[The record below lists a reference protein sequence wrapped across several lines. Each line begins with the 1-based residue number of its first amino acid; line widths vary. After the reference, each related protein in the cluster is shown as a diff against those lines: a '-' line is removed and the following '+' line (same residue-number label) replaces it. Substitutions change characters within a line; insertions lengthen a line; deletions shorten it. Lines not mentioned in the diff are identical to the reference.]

1 MSYCP
6 TFRPFQM
13 VALVLVIINMFI
25 FIFLRIVN
33 VVNGSRKNYKLF
45 LSNELVISKKAENG
59 SCLICE

>member
-1 MSYCP
+1 
-6 TFRPFQM
+6 M

-33 VVNGSRKNYKLF
+33 VVNGSRKKNYKLF